1 MKFIRLGLGVPIL
14 ALQVLALTAL
24 PGPAD
29 IKWLPPQERP
39 FADLSLELKTLE
51 GKSVSLA
58 DMRNSVVLVTFWA
71 TWCKPCKEEMPQIS
85 ALYDTLHK
93 EGLEMVA
100 VTNESARTV
109 RSYLKNKDFRFPI
122 LLDQKEKLFDRFKI
136 DRFPTTLVIDQS
148 GKLALR
154 HVGPTDWNSPSIIST
169 LHSLISQNADQ

>member
-1 MKFIRLGLGVPIL
+1 MRKERILIIDDDPDIRD
-14 ALQVLALTAL
+14 VL
-24 PGPAD
+24 
-29 IKWLPPQERP
+29 
-39 FADLSLELKTLE
+39 DLSLSEHYAI
-51 GKSVSLA
+51 SVA
-58 DMRNSVVLVTFWA
+58 GNG
-71 TWCKPCKEEMPQIS
+71 
-85 ALYDTLHK
+85 K